1 MPDTNDCNRTGICPA
16 EARAGRI
23 PTRGE
28 AGRAEYRPGGGWS
41 GRVPARR
48 RLARRRCAGS
58 RPVKSIH
65 ANASNSPPTRRRP
78 ARMTRRVV
86 GCGHWG
92 ATADEW
98 LPWAGGVV
106 PAMVAGCAVLHGPAL
121 RGVDELLRAG
131 PPPAVGPGRLDAK
144 GAREAWLVSRI
155 GASPCG
161 GVGRWSTDLS
171 TSWLNRQPS
180 EQIPYG
186 PPDDHSVKQCSCHR
200 KHGGAQISA
209 TFHVKHGNG
218 RRRPRPSWVLW
229 PTHENALFSPCGSHG
244 SGRRSWILLS

>member
-23 PTRGE
+23 PARGRRVGPSTGPGRLVGPSTGPAETSSAEVRRVETSQVDPRKRVQFATDPAPASSNDTTRGRM
-28 AGRAEYRPGGGWS
+28 RA
-41 GRVPARR
+41 
-48 RLARRRCAGS
+48 LGS
-58 RPVKSIH
+58 DR
-65 ANASNSPPTRRRP
+65 
-78 ARMTRRVV
+78 RRVV
-86 GCGHWG
+86 
-92 ATADEW
+92 AV
-98 LPWAGGVV
+98 GGRS
-106 PAMVAGCAVLHGPAL
+106 GPGDGRWL
-121 RGVDELLRAG
+121 RGPSWSRASRG
-131 PPPAVGPGRLDAK
+131 RRTPPCRPPPAVGPGRLDAK

-186 PPDDHSVKQCSCHR
+186 PPDDHSVKRCSCHR

-244 SGRRSWILLS
+244 